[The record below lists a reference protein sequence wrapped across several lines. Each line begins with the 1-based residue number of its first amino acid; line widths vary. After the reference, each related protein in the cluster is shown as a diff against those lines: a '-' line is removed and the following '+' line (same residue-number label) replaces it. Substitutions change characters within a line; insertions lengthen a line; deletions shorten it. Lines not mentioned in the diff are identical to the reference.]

1 VSPRSA
7 TAIAHPNIAFAK
19 YWGKRSIEG
28 NVPATP
34 SVSVTLGGLETKTT
48 VTFDE
53 ALEKDALSL
62 NDAPNEGEPLV
73 RVVKLLDEV
82 RALAGIRARARV
94 VTSNSFPTASG
105 LASSASGFAAL
116 ARAASAAAGLD
127 LDDRAA
133 SRLARRASASAA
145 RSIFG
150 GFVALGIDDDPAA
163 EPIAGASHWA
173 IAVVVAAVT
182 AQPKLVGST
191 RGMEHTR
198 KTSPF
203 YESWVTDAPIV
214 AREVRAAILAR
225 DLERLGTEAEA
236 SALRMHACAMAANP
250 PIVYWSGATL
260 ELLSAVRA
268 LRHEGIGA
276 WATMDAGPHVKVI
289 VKSDDAPM
297 VAERLRPLTVRTI
310 VAHVGEGARL
320 VPSGDG
326 S

>member
-1 VSPRSA
+1 VKTA

-19 YWGKRSIEG
+19 YWGKRSIAG

-34 SVSVTLGGLETKTT
+34 SVSVTLGGLDTKTS

-53 ALEKDALSL
+53 SLEKDELSL
-62 NDAPNEGEPLV
+62 NDARDEGQPLV
-73 RVVKLLDEV
+73 RVSKLLDEV
-82 RALAGIRARARV
+82 RSRTNIRTRARV
-94 VTSNSFPTASG
+94 VTHNSFPTASG

-116 ARAASAAAGLD
+116 ARAASAAAGLE
-127 LDDRAA
+127 LDDRDA

-145 RSIFG
+145 RSIYG
-150 GFVALGIDDDPAA
+150 GFVALGTDDDPAA
-163 EPIAGASHWA
+163 EPIADSSHWN
-173 IAVVVAAVT
+173 ISIVVAAVT
-182 AQPKLVGST
+182 AQPKSVGST
-191 RGMEHTR
+191 HGMEHTR

-203 YESWVTDAPIV
+203 YESWVADAPIV
-214 AREVRAAILAR
+214 ARHVRAAILAR

-260 ELLSAVRA
+260 ELLTAVRG

-289 VKSDDAPM
+289 TKSDDAAK
-297 VAERLRPLTVRTI
+297 VVERLKHLTVRTI

-320 VPSGDG
+320 ITGES